1 MRRRDFI
8 KVIAGSATVWPLA
21 ARAQQATTP
30 VVGYVNGGSQQEQG
44 DSIAGIERGLAETG
58 YVSGKNIAIEYRF
71 ANFQYDHL
79 PELVGDLVRRQV
91 SVIAAV
97 TPVAALAA
105 KKATTSIPIVFA
117 LGSDP
122 VKDGLVASLNRPGGN
137 LTGATFFS
145 NLLAAKRIELLH
157 QIAPDAKVIAHLLNP
172 NNANVDL
179 ETKESQGA
187 ARALGLEL
195 ILLEATNE
203 LEIDRSLAE
212 SQRKARWRAA
222 REWRHTLQFSPRA
235 NHRPGETLW
244 AGDMLGVPLAGR
256 NRRADELWRRRCR
269 CLPSGG

>member
-195 ILLEATNE
+195 ILLETNE
-203 LEIDRSLAE
+203 LEIDRSLA
-212 SQRKARWRAA
+212 SSAKSTLARC
-222 REWRHTLQFSPRA
+222 S
-235 NHRPGETLW
+235 
-244 AGDMLGVPLAGR
+244 
-256 NRRADELWRRRCR
+256 
-269 CLPSGG
+269 